1 MHQDLTAYEVAETF
15 GVSRRTIRRKVAAG
29 LLTPTRQLPGKTGA
43 QLFDRADAE
52 RIFGTPSA
60 AA

>member
-29 LLTPTRQLPGKTGA
+29 LLIPVRQLPGKTGA
-43 QLFDRADAE
+43 QLFDRDDAA